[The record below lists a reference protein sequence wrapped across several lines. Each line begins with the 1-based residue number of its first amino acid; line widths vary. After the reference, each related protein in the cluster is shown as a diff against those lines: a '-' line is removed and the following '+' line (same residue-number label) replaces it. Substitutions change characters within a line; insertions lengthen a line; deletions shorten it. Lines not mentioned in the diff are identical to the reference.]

1 MAPETMMKIAIF
13 DDYQNGALQMADW
26 TAIPK
31 RAEVTVFNHHLSDP
45 DAVVRR
51 LRKPTA
57 EAIVRAVRRD
67 PEGLLDADPA
77 CTLLAPP
84 IGVVQKSLI
93 LLVLT
98 G

>member
-57 EAIVRAVRRD
+57 EAIVRFDAILKVFSMPIRHVRCWRHRS
-67 PEGLLDADPA
+67 GLF
-77 CTLLAPP
+77 
-84 IGVVQKSLI
+84 KSP
-93 LLVLT
+93 
-98 G
+98 